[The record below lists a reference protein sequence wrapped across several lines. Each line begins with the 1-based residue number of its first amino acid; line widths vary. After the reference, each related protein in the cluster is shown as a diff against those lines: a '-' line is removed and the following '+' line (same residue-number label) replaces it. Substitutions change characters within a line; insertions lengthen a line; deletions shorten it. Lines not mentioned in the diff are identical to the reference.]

1 MLSVPP
7 DPSLLPEF
15 VLPYLRFTIGVV
27 GGFLKARLL
36 TGQTLKAAAQT
47 VHQERQVALKYL
59 FLTLPRENRR
69 LEEPTVLRNRTT
81 DEGSAAKAYAADL
94 TTGPDR
100 GKIRA

>member
-47 VHQERQVALKYL
+47 VHQEGQVALKYL

-81 DEGSAAKAYAADL
+81 DEGAQPRP
-94 TTGPDR
+94 TPP
-100 GKIRA
+100 I